1 MGRVKQGHDVLVN
14 FRRYLAF
21 LYDAVHGRRPLM
33 DMRRDSEPR
42 RRARAH
48 SRALQA
54 SERAYSLARQRF
66 ELGGRRVL
74 DATVG
79 GKLQVFEKVSYASLF

>member
-1 MGRVKQGHDVLVN
+1 MPNPKSKYTAYFGTG
-14 FRRYLAF
+14 FRWQLP
-21 LYDAVHGRRPLM
+21 D
-33 DMRRDSEPR
+33 
-42 RRARAH
+42 
-48 SRALQA
+48 LQA

-74 DATVG
+74 DATVD